1 MWKAPGAG
9 PVSVTAGIG
18 VGEGVGVGVEE
29 VQATSSNATTAK
41 RKGKRK
47 AFRMARSIVEPAPR
61 SNVGPAPCVCG
72 KGEFFPLARSAAT
85 RRLSLS
91 NRAGY
96 QRKSFLIH
104 LRKLFLRVY
113 GGDAGVELHRT
124 SAPLCVLLQLI
135 SKRQMWL
142 FPFNNSLCNSRK
154 VRSRYKG

>member
-41 RKGKRK
+41 RKGKRNV
-47 AFRMARSIVEPAPR
+47 FGMARSIVEPAPR
-61 SNVGPAPCVCG
+61 SNVGPAPYVCG
-72 KGEFFPLARSAAT
+72 KGEFFSLARSAAT

-96 QRKSFLIH
+96 QQKSFLIH
-104 LRKLFLRVY
+104 LRKLFLRVM
-113 GGDAGVELHRT
+113 AETREVELHRT
-124 SAPLCVLLQLI
+124 SAPRCVLLQLI
-135 SKRQMWL
+135 SKRQMRL
-142 FPFNNSLCNSRK
+142 FPVNNALCNSRK
-154 VRSRYKG
+154 VRSRVKG